1 MNNQPE
7 VNPGSQTGPVGE
19 EQPDASQAWENRV
32 TGRSKPEPVQGS
44 QSAGVQSGE
53 DEEANGPKVEAV
65 EEPRPE
71 STAELAAEL
80 EKCKDAALRARADL
94 DNYRKRVA
102 REKEDA
108 IRYANNSLLESLLPI
123 LDNFEL
129 GLEAAKNSSDA
140 RGIIQGLEMVGKQ
153 LEDFLRDHGVEIVDA
168 VGDRFDPHLHE
179 AVAHEPSKGVADGT
193 VVRQLRKGF
202 KLKDRLIRPASVV
215 VSKGPPA

>member
-7 VNPGSQTGPVGE
+7 IKPGSQTRPFGDADSGAP
-19 EQPDASQAWENRV
+19 QPGGNRV
-32 TGRSKPEPVQGS
+32 TGRSEPEPAQGS
-44 QSAGVQSGE
+44 QSDAVQSGGSDTATGAKSE
-53 DEEANGPKVEAV
+53 
-65 EEPRPE
+65 
-71 STAELAAEL
+71 TAEEVQPGAAADPAAEL

-129 GLEAAKNSSDA
+129 GLEAARNSSDA
-140 RGIIQGLEMVGKQ
+140 AGIIQGLEMVRKQ
-153 LEDFLRDHGVEIVDA
+153 LEDFLRDHGVEVVDA